1 MKLINNNYNKN
12 RSNIDNIL
20 QPLTIAIQTQHQNQ
34 QDTFKQFALCHNNF
48 KKEILEIKS
57 KYILQLDA
65 VFELL
70 LQGCEH
76 KIITYYES
84 SELQKL
90 LAMHIHEKNL
100 VNAFQKEL
108 IKKLIEDTPHQK

>member
-48 KKEILEIKS
+48 KKEFLEIKS
-57 KYILQLDA
+57 K
-65 VFELL
+65 
-70 LQGCEH
+70 
-76 KIITYYES
+76 
-84 SELQKL
+84 
-90 LAMHIHEKNL
+90 
-100 VNAFQKEL
+100 
-108 IKKLIEDTPHQK
+108 

>member
-1 MKLINNNYNKN
+1 M
-12 RSNIDNIL
+12 
-20 QPLTIAIQTQHQNQ
+20 
-34 QDTFKQFALCHNNF
+34 
-48 KKEILEIKS
+48 EIKS

-90 LAMHIHEKNL
+90 LAMHIHGKKLSECLSKGAN
-100 VNAFQKEL
+100 
-108 IKKLIEDTPHQK
+108 KKLIEDTPHQK